1 MNAQTTKRKSEALT
15 KDEISALK
23 QFAKGYRTTVEC
35 AEVIGI
41 HRAVLDRVLI
51 VGSGAPE
58 TIEKIRAAINKPADI
73 DTGG

>member
-1 MNAQTTKRKSEALT
+1 MSSTTTKRKSEALT
-15 KDEISALK
+15 RDEMTALK
-23 QFAKGYRTTVEC
+23 QFAKGFRTTVEC
-35 AEVIGI
+35 AEAIGI

-58 TIEKIRAAINKPADI
+58 TVEKIRAAINKPADI